1 MGADWGK
8 IRNDYINGGGSYAEL
23 AEKYNV
29 SSSTVEKIGR
39 KEGWKKAKKEQ
50 RKKIAEKTQEKT
62 AEKIA
67 DTESEIAAIRSRLR
81 LTIMQ
86 QIETRMNLEETDGM
100 EFRRL
105 VQSFKDMCEI
115 TDGIGNAEENDDGF
129 LDALNGSA
137 GEDWSDESDIPI

>member
-1 MGADWGK
+1 MVADWNK

-29 SSSTVEKIGR
+29 SESTMQKVGC

-50 RKKIAEKTQEKT
+50 GKKIAEKLQEKT

-67 DTESEIAAIRSRLR
+67 EKIADAESEIAAIRSRLR

-86 QIETRMNLEETDGM
+86 QIESRISLEETDGM

-105 VQSFKDMCEI
+105 VQSFIDMYEI
-115 TDGIGNAEENDDGF
+115 AEGASAAGQIEAHNALIDAIRGLDD
-129 LDALNGSA
+129 
-137 GEDWSDESDIPI
+137 ED

>member
-1 MGADWGK
+1 MVADWNK

-29 SSSTVEKIGR
+29 SASTLEKR
-39 KEGWKKAKKEQ
+39 ACKEGWRKAKIEQSKE
-50 RKKIAEKTQEKT
+50 IAEKTQEKT

-67 DTESEIAAIRSRLR
+67 DAESEIAAIRSRLR

-86 QIETRMNLEETDGM
+86 QIESRMSLEETDGM

-105 VQSFKDMCEI
+105 VQSFIDMYDI
-115 TDGIGNAEENDDGF
+115 AEEAGVTGQIEAHNALIDAIRGLDD
-129 LDALNGSA
+129 
-137 GEDWSDESDIPI
+137 ED